1 MERVAVVGAGMMG
14 QGIAEVFAAKGHP
27 VQLYA
32 RRQEVLD
39 QVHEKARANFK
50 VLGVDEK
57 AAENIS
63 LHNTIESGV
72 TGADIVFENAAENME
87 VKQNLFAEMERY
99 TGKDCVLASNTSVMP
114 ITQIGEKCKD
124 RFRVLGTHWWNP
136 PYLIPLVEVVQ
147 TEYSDMGLVHRTID
161 LLNRAG
167 KVAVHVKRDVA
178 GFVANRMQH
187 ALWREAVSIVEHG
200 ICDAETVDMCVKN
213 SFGLRLPVLAP
224 LENADLVGLDLTLA
238 IHNTILSQIEAS
250 PDPSPYLKEKVA
262 KGELGMKTGGGF
274 YEGWTPEKM
283 QAVRTRLSSYL
294 RAVAANGLPK
304 Q

>member
-14 QGIAEVFAAKGHP
+14 QGIAEVFAANGYP
-27 VQLYA
+27 VQLYEL
-32 RRQEVLD
+32 RQEVLD
-39 QVHEKARANFK
+39 QVHQRARANFK

-57 AAENIS
+57 ATENIS
-63 LHNTIESGV
+63 LHCTLESGV
-72 TGADIVFENAAENME
+72 SGANIVFENVTENLE
-87 VKQNLFAEMERY
+87 VKQNLFAEMEKY

-114 ITQIGEKCKD
+114 ITQIGEKCRD

-147 TEYSDMGLVHRTID
+147 TEFSDIGLVHRTID

-167 KVAVHVKRDVA
+167 KVAVHVKRDVP

-224 LENADLVGLDLTLA
+224 LENADLIGLDLTLA
-238 IHNTILSQIEAS
+238 IHNTILSQIEAA
-250 PDPSPYLKEKVA
+250 PDPSPYLKDKVA
-262 KGELGMKTGGGF
+262 IGELGMKTGKGF

-294 RAVAANGLPK
+294 RAVAANGLPR